1 MDTQTEKM
9 IDEFRL
15 RMEAIV
21 FLRDGT
27 VEKVETPYGKELPEC
42 DWSPRVKS
50 LVEMYSDWPEKVAAR
65 LFVYPDAGFGV
76 SIDE

>member
-1 MDTQTEKM
+1 MDAEPEKLL
-9 IDEFRL
+9 DEFRS

-42 DWSPRVKS
+42 DWSPRVKG

-65 LFVYPDAGFGV
+65 LFVYPDSGFGV

>member
-1 MDTQTEKM
+1 MDAKTEKM
-9 IDEFRL
+9 IDGFRS

-42 DWSPRVKS
+42 DWSPRVKC
-50 LVEMYSDWPEKVAAR
+50 LVEMYSDWPEKVTAR
-65 LFVYPDAGFGV
+65 LFVYPEGGFGAA
-76 SIDE
+76 IDG